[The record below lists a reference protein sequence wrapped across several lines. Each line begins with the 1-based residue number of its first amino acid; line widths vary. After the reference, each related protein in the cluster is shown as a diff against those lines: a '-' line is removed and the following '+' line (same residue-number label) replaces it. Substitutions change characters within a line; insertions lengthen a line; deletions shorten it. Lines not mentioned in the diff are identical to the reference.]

1 MEWAHAD
8 ASGSRLLDM
17 ALEDGAQRSPLSGLF
32 PANLAL
38 PSLEVA
44 LMPHSATLP
53 HLHPSTGRSVKMA
66 LKQAKRAQAKH
77 PDMTLDE
84 CTAIVLYTME
94 EIPRETSL
102 YYVLNLALRNKVR
115 AAVTLWR
122 DYIWLLL
129 HALRKLPPSTE
140 ATVFRGCK
148 KSPADLGIELSKG
161 FEFTW
166 SSFTSTATTQGVMQ
180 TFLGKSDPRT
190 LMTIK
195 MVESSG
201 RDIRDFSLY
210 PGENEILFPPNLC
223 FEVVD
228 SYDAGNHLIMV
239 QCRQTET
246 VDVILDLNGKRTGG
260 GGVAGKATASKPTP
274 QPPAQ
279 PFKAPKPAPS
289 YDRPSEQVKNFRGP
303 CSGSC
308 VSSTGSC
315 LAFISGCCV
324 SSAGSCLSSTGSCL
338 ASISGC
344 CVSSAGS
351 CLSSTGS
358 CLASISGCCVSSAGS
373 CLSCRPGIGGR
384 PGIGDRVRVAKSGP
398 HFGRRG
404 RITTDDKTSNP
415 YRVTFDDGTES
426 EWLYPHEVRAA
437 RIMGCLSC
445 ISSIPGC
452 CVSCISGC
460 GTSEQVKNFRG
471 PCADCCKPLALFCC
485 VSADGEAIFGCVP
498 TDRQYFL
505 PACLHMALCPQL
517 GCDPMGGQED
527 PTGDNSPH
535 FEDISCEKTWCF
547 GYGQHLCF
555 LFDQTFLANLMA
567 CCLQSGGNVTR
578 IGVSPDL
585 SPWYLPEG
593 FEPAAFR
600 TARLGPRPA
609 RPSCAP
615 SAERPPAPHA
625 CSTRFAVLRVCDWE
639 WRCGD
644 STWRC
649 CGTRPKWWLESDV
662 ALLGRSCK

>member
-32 PANLAL
+32 PANLPL

-115 AAVTLWR
+115 AAVNLWR

-315 LAFISGCCV
+315 LCSISGCCV

-358 CLASISGCCVSSAGS
+358 CLASIAGCCVSSAGS
-373 CLSCRPGIGGR
+373 CLSSTG
-384 PGIGDRVRVAKSGP
+384 SGLA
-398 HFGRRG
+398 
-404 RITTDDKTSNP
+404 S
-415 YRVTFDDGTES
+415 
-426 EWLYPHEVRAA
+426 
-437 RIMGCLSC
+437 
-445 ISSIPGC
+445 ISGC
-452 CVSCISGC
+452 CVSSAGSCVASAGSCLASISGC
-460 GTSEQVKNFRG
+460 VVPEQVRRFRG
-471 PCADCCKPLALFCC
+471 PCADCCKPLAPCCC
-485 VSADGEAIFGCVP
+485 VSADGEAIFCCVP
-498 TDRQYFL
+498 TDRKYFL
-505 PACLHMALCPQL
+505 PACLHMALCPQQ
-517 GCDPMGGQED
+517 GCDPMGGASNEHWED
-527 PTGDNSPH
+527 NFFPPFVITILWAFMVFCFQSRDSNSLI
-535 FEDISCEKTWCF
+535 F
-547 GYGQHLCF
+547 
-555 LFDQTFLANLMA
+555 
-567 CCLQSGGNVTR
+567 
-578 IGVSPDL
+578 SPF
-585 SPWYLPEG
+585 PGAW
-593 FEPAAFR
+593 
-600 TARLGPRPA
+600 
-609 RPSCAP
+609 
-615 SAERPPAPHA
+615 
-625 CSTRFAVLRVCDWE
+625 
-639 WRCGD
+639 
-644 STWRC
+644 
-649 CGTRPKWWLESDV
+649 
-662 ALLGRSCK
+662 